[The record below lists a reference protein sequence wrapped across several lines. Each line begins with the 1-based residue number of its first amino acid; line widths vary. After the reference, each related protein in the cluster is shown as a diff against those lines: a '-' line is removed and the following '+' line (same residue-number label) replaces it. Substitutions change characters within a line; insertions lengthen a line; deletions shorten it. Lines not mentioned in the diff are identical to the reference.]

1 MKKRFIPLFAL
12 FATGVAF
19 AGNKNLT
26 KTKNGATARLQVIHN
41 SADAAAK
48 TVDVYAGSTLLI
60 NDFDFREA
68 TPYIDVPAGVDIRLG
83 FAPSTSSSVNDTLP
97 GLGQT
102 VQFEANKTYVAV
114 ASGNI
119 QNTYAANP
127 NGISTKFGIIAT
139 EGSEQTAGGVGLK
152 FLHGASDAPAVDI
165 DARGVA
171 TLESDIK
178 FNEFS
183 TQYIGVQAA
192 KYIVDINVAGTSTT
206 VATYIADLSSLG
218 GGSAVVFASG
228 FLNPAANNNGA
239 EFGVFV
245 ALPDGKVLEL
255 KAPSARLQ
263 VIHNSAD
270 EAANTV
276 DVYAG
281 SDLLIDDFEFRS
293 ATPFIDVPAE
303 TNIRLGFAAANSTS
317 VNDTIAGLGQTV
329 KFVDGKTYVAVATG
343 NIQNTYAANPNSIST
358 KFGIIAT
365 EGSESS
371 VSGVGL
377 KFLHGS
383 SDAPAVD
390 IIARGALTLASNLK
404 FNEFTSSYGVVPA
417 NKYIVDINLA
427 GTNTTAATYIADLS
441 TLNGGSAVVFA
452 SGFIDTD
459 ANNNGAEFGVFVAL
473 PDGSVFELKEPTAR
487 LQVIHNSADAAAQK
501 VDVYAGSDLLINDFE
516 FREATEYID
525 VPAETNIRLGFA
537 PNTSSSVND
546 TIAGLGQTVKFEN
559 SKTYVA
565 VANGVIQN
573 TYTAN
578 PDGISTKFGIVASE
592 GSESSVGGV
601 GLKFLHGVT
610 DAPAVDILARNVGPL
625 ATNLKFNQFTSSYSV
640 VPASKYVVD
649 VNAAGTSITVV
660 SYDVDLN
667 GLTGGSAVVFA
678 SGFLFPGDNN
688 NGADFGVFAA
698 LPDGTVIQFGE
709 HNNTSTGIEDATVA
723 SINVYP
729 NPSADVVTVNG
740 EVSSVMVVNQL
751 GQVVKSINLDANK
764 SFEVADLNAGLYTV
778 LLKSNAKVYSTRLSV
793 VK

>member
-1 MKKRFIPLFAL
+1 MKKQFIPIFAL
-12 FATGVAF
+12 FASSFAF
-19 AGNKNLT
+19 AGNNNFT
-26 KTKNGATARLQVIHN
+26 KIKNGATARLQVIHN

-48 TVDVYAGSTLLI
+48 TVDVYAGNALLI
-60 NDFDFREA
+60 DDFDFREA

-83 FAPSTSSSVNDTLP
+83 FADGTSNSVNDTIA

-102 VQFEANKTYVAV
+102 VQFEAGKTYVAV

-152 FLHGASDAPAVDI
+152 FLHGSTDAPAVDI

-171 TLESDIK
+171 LLEGDIK

-183 TQYIGVQAA
+183 TQYIGVQPG

-206 VATYIADLSSLG
+206 VATYVADLSSLG

-255 KAPSARLQ
+255 KAPMARLQ

-270 EAANTV
+270 AAASVV

-281 SDLLIDDFEFRS
+281 SDILIDNFEFRK
-293 ATPFIDVPAE
+293 ATEYIDVPAE
-303 TNIRLGFAAANSTS
+303 TNIRLGFALASSAS

-329 KFVDGKTYVAVATG
+329 KFDDGKTYVAVATG
-343 NIQNTYAANPNSIST
+343 NIQNTYSTNPNSIST

-371 VSGVGL
+371 VGGVGL

-383 SDAPAVD
+383 TDAPAVD
-390 IIARGALTLASNLK
+390 IIARGVTTLASNLK
-404 FNEFTSSYGVVPA
+404 FNEFTSAYGVVPA
-417 NKYIVDINLA
+417 DKYIVDLNLA
-427 GTNTTAATYIADLS
+427 GTNTTAATYVADLS
-441 TLNGGSAVVFA
+441 SLGGGSAVVFA
-452 SGFIDTD
+452 SGFIDPS
-459 ANNNGAEFGVFVAL
+459 ANNDGAEFGVFVAL
-473 PDGSVFELKEPTAR
+473 PNGNVIELKEPTAR
-487 LQVIHNSADAAAQK
+487 LQVIHNSADAAASV
-501 VDVYAGSDLLINDFE
+501 VDVYAGSDLLIDDFE
-516 FREATEYID
+516 FRTATEYID

-537 PNTSSSVND
+537 LASSASVND
-546 TIAGLGQTVKFEN
+546 TIAGLGQTVKFEEG
-559 SKTYVA
+559 KTYVA
-565 VANGVIQN
+565 VANGVLQN
-573 TYTAN
+573 SYAAN
-578 PDGISTKFGIVASE
+578 PDNISTKFGIVASE

-625 ATNLKFNQFTSSYSV
+625 ATNLKFNDFTSSYTV

-649 VNAAGTSITVV
+649 VNAAGTNSTVV

-678 SGFLFPGDNN
+678 SGFLFPENNN

-698 LPDGTVIQFGE
+698 LPDGTVIQFGV
-709 HNNTSTGIEDATVA
+709 HNATTTGIEDASVA

-729 NPSADVVTVNG
+729 NPSAETVTVNG
-740 EVSSVMVVNQL
+740 DVNNVVVVNQL
-751 GQVVKSINLDANK
+751 GQVVKSVNLDANK
-764 SFEVADLNAGLYTV
+764 SFEVTDLNAGLYTL